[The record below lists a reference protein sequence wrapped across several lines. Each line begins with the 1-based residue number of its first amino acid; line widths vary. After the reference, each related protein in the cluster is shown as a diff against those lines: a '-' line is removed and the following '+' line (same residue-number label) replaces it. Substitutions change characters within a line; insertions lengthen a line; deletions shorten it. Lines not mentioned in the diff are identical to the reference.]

1 MCAIVGILNAG
12 GKPVSKEVLRR
23 MVRALRHRGPDEN
36 GVHADGPLGLGHA
49 RLSIIDLSSG
59 QQPMSAD
66 NGDYWITFNGEIFN
80 YLEIRAE
87 LEKKGHR
94 FATKS
99 DTEVILRAFVE
110 KGEDCVKDFNG
121 QWAFA
126 IWDKKRR
133 KLFLSRDRIG
143 VRPLFYAQTKDSI
156 VFGSEVKAL
165 FIHPDVPRKIDPRA
179 LDQILTFWAPVPPSS
194 FFEGVSELPPG
205 HSMRV
210 EDGKISI
217 YPYWSLSYPD
227 EGSAMSATEGALA
240 EELKALLIDATR
252 LRLRADV
259 PVGAYLSGGLDS
271 TVTTALIRHYT
282 DAPLKT
288 FSVAFEDREF
298 DESSFQREASGFL
311 KTDHREVRCSTADIA
326 GVFPDVLWHAERP
339 ILRTAP
345 APMFILA
352 RLVRESSF
360 KVVMTGEGAD
370 EMLGGYDIFKEA
382 KIRRFW
388 GRQPHSR
395 WRPLLLKKLYPY
407 MANLQ
412 NQPEEYLKAFF
423 RVRPEDLPDPLFSH
437 LPRWDM
443 TVMLK
448 TFYAAEWRERV
459 ISYDPRSELRS
470 ALPESFG
477 RWDGF
482 SRSQFLEAK
491 YLLPGYILSSQGDR
505 MAMAHGVEG
514 RYPFLDYRVME
525 FGAKLPSAL
534 KMKGLNEKYLLKKS
548 MAGLIPESVQK
559 RPKQPYR
566 APDGKCFVGPGA
578 PDYAAELL
586 SESRIKEDGI
596 FNPVAVRKLAEKF
609 KDGRAVGVKDNMA
622 LVGILS
628 TQIVADQFL
637 RNFDKRTAEA
647 AEA

>member
-1 MCAIVGILNAG
+1 MCAITGILNAAG
-12 GKPVSKEVLRR
+12 RPVSKEVLQR
-23 MVRALRHRGPDEN
+23 MVRVLRHRGPDES
-36 GVHADGPLGLGHA
+36 GIHVDGPLGFGHA

-66 NGDYWITFNGEIFN
+66 NGQYWITFNGEIFN

-94 FATKS
+94 FATRS
-99 DTEVILRAFVE
+99 DTEVILRAYIE

-126 IWDKKRR
+126 IWDGRLRR
-133 KLFLSRDRIG
+133 LFLSRDRIG
-143 VRPLFYAQTKDSI
+143 VRPLFYTQAKDSFI
-156 VFGSEVKAL
+156 FGSEIKTL
-165 FIHPDVPRKIDPRA
+165 FAHPDVPRKIDPRA
-179 LDQILTFWAPVPPSS
+179 LDQIFTFWAPVPPSS
-194 FFEGVSELPPG
+194 FFEGVCELPPG
-205 HSMRV
+205 HSMTV
-210 EDGKISI
+210 EDGKVSV
-217 YPYWSLSYPD
+217 YPYWDLAYAEEGASLKAD
-227 EGSAMSATEGALA
+227 EGALA

-298 DESSFQREASGFL
+298 DESSFQREASQFL
-311 KTDHREVRCSTADIA
+311 RTDHREVRCSAADIA

-339 ILRTAP
+339 VLRTAP
-345 APMFILA
+345 APMYILA
-352 RLVRESSF
+352 RLVRESAF

-388 GRQPHSR
+388 GRRPRSR
-395 WRPLLLKKLYPY
+395 WRPLLLKRLYPY

-448 TFYAAEWRERV
+448 TFFSSEWRDRV
-459 ISYDPRSELRS
+459 ASFDAKSALRGELPRSFE
-470 ALPESFG
+470 G
-477 RWDGF
+477 WDGF
-482 SRSQFLEAK
+482 SRSQYLEAK
-491 YLLPGYILSSQGDR
+491 YLLPGYILSAQGDR

-548 MAGLIPESVQK
+548 MSGLIPESVQK

-586 SESRIKEDGI
+586 SESRLKNDGI
-596 FNPVAVRKLAEKF
+596 FNPAAVMKLVDKF
-609 KDGRAVGVKDNMA
+609 KEGRAVGVKDNMA
-622 LVGILS
+622 LVGVLS

-637 RNFDKRTAEA
+637 RNFDKRTA
-647 AEA
+647 